1 MISATNGHCI
11 KHAEAEKLSK
21 EVEAFFANGG
31 NVSNPAKPATAF
43 FNGTKKPVTTYTSE
57 YHQAS
62 KQRKA
67 IQMPVLND
75 YAKWGGAGKWSKLS
89 NVVGNKI
96 TASQLAN
103 ANRGETSIKCLENW
117 REVVAAIEILRGEK
131 E

>member
-11 KHAEAEKLSK
+11 KHAESDKLRS

-31 NVSNPAKPATAF
+31 KVSDSKKTATAF
-43 FNGTKKPVTTYTSE
+43 FNGAKKPVTSYTSE

-67 IQMPVLND
+67 IQIPVLND

-89 NVVGNKI
+89 NAVGNKI
-96 TASQLAN
+96 TASQLSN
-103 ANRGETSIKCLENW
+103 ANKCETSIKCLETW
-117 REVVAAIEILRGEK
+117 REVVKAIEKLRGGN
-131 E
+131 

>member
-31 NVSNPAKPATAF
+31 KVSDPKKTATAL
-43 FNGTKKPVTTYTSE
+43 FNGAKKPSPTYYSE

-75 YAKWGGAGKWSKLS
+75 YAKWGGTGKWAKLS
-89 NVVGNKI
+89 NAVGNKI
-96 TASQLAN
+96 PASQLAN
-103 ANRGETSIKCLENW
+103 ANRGETSIKCLETW
-117 REVVAAIEILRGEK
+117 REVVKAIEELRND
-131 E
+131 